1 MKFIE
6 LGLNC
11 RHLIARNESTYAR
24 FESRFCGVEQT
35 IMPKS
40 GTPSIVPYG
49 TDQTVYLVVDRLSGG
64 GVYRETEVE

>member
-24 FESRFCGVEQT
+24 FESRFWGVE
-35 IMPKS
+35 
-40 GTPSIVPYG
+40 
-49 TDQTVYLVVDRLSGG
+49 
-64 GVYRETEVE
+64 